1 MPEVKTLSKKK
12 KKLIFYLSLQKTYLV
27 LNIKDNYDRC

>member
-12 KKLIFYLSLQKTYLV
+12 KKKKIDLLSFTSK
-27 LNIKDNYDRC
+27 NILGLKYKRQL